1 VSLFDASEKA
11 SKDLLLEIV
20 GEEHTVKGVACVL
33 VTKDSLS
40 DFAEY
45 VGALQ
50 REAIAE
56 WLEEQPHSVT
66 NAEAAQRIRTLRAE
80 H

>member
-1 VSLFDASEKA
+1 VNEPALEPDPNEA
-11 SKDLLLEIV
+11 LLLKIV
-20 GEEHTVKGVACVL
+20 GEERDIDGVVCVV
-33 VTKDSLS
+33 VTKESLG

-50 REAIAE
+50 REAIAG
-56 WLEEQPHSVT
+56 WLEAYPLRLS
-66 NAEAAQRIRTLRAE
+66 NAEAARHIRTLRAE